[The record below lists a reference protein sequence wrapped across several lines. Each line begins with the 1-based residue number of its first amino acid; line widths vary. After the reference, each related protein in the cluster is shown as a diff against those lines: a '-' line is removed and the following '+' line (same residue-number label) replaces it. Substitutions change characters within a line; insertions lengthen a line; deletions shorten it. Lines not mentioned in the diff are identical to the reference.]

1 MKKVMILVLTLL
13 VAHPALSQ
21 TKEAQLLEQ
30 LHAQGY
36 VLVEKSTSWLGRI
49 IFDLE
54 NETHDREVI
63 FNPVNGTV
71 MREFTETK
79 HGSGEE
85 DGPWYI
91 HLFAPFRGD
100 SDE

>member
-1 MKKVMILVLTLL
+1 MKKNLVLVLALL
-13 VAHPALSQ
+13 IAQPAQSQ
-21 TKEAQLLEQ
+21 TQETQLLEQ
-30 LHAQGY
+30 LQSQGF

-54 NETHDREVI
+54 NDTHEREVI
-63 FNPVNGTV
+63 FNPVNGSV
-71 MREFTETK
+71 MRDFTEVK
-79 HGSGEE
+79 HNSGEE
-85 DGPWYI
+85 DGPWYL